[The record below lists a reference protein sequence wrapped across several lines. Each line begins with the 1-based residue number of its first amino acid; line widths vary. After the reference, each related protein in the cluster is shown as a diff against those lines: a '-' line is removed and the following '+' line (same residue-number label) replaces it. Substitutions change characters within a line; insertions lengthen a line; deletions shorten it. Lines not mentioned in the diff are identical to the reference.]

1 MVPLLPCVGTM
12 IIRAADEF
20 RCAHHYVATQEEAR
34 LLFVCHRCGH
44 RAEALPLHRDRTFGR
59 VVPFPHRAVAARLL
73 PTSPSD
79 PFTRQSA

>member
-1 MVPLLPCVGTM
+1 M
-12 IIRAADEF
+12 IICAADEF
-20 RCAHHYVATQEEAR
+20 RCAHHYVATKEEAR

-44 RAEALPLHRDRTFGR
+44 RAETLPLHRDRTFGR
-59 VVPFPHRAVAARLL
+59 VVPFPPRAAAARLL